1 MRNYKLQM
9 RIDNLKKNNIVEEE
23 PKEMKSL
30 NWFEQVKEISLKKF
44 QLLLTATNLLTRI
57 KQVNLSVLTLKT

>member
-1 MRNYKLQM
+1 MRNQKLQM